1 MPLSEHEQKLL
12 EQLEKQLNADHEFTS
27 SFESASATGGFSPRN
42 LVLGAIGAV
51 VGIIILLVGINQQLI
66 VVGVLG
72 FLIMCASVYYGLS
85 KSKKLGKDRSSKNK
99 ATASGKAKRQGSFME
114 NLEKKWD
121 ERGRDV

>member
-51 VGIIILLVGINQQLI
+51 VSIVILLLGINQQLI
-66 VVGVLG
+66 IVGVLG
-72 FLIMCASVYYGLS
+72 FLLMCASVYFAVS
-85 KSKKLGKDRSSKNK
+85 KPKNTTTASAVK
-99 ATASGKAKRQGSFME
+99 QPATAGGKVKRQGSFLQD
-114 NLEKKWD
+114 LEKKWD
-121 ERGRDV
+121 ERGRDL